1 MCHVTIAHNEKL
13 IQKHKDVH
21 KKKLVNL
28 LSYIPEG
35 HSTYHD
41 PEKVVFNFSSLVLTE
56 SDKMLLSKGLNFA
69 FPENV
74 IPYEDFM
81 LPYEVFYRGVK
92 NFAKTPEDEI
102 NFHARLKNV
111 AVSSFSS
118 FKQQNIDHTNLT
130 QEELESL
137 NKLVKNSDIII
148 QKADKGN
155 TVVICDKNAYV
166 ERMKELINDDSKFV
180 DLHKE
185 PSEWLNHIVRS
196 EERVRKVLYKYCETN
211 TKHTQFVFTDRQYAS
226 VAPTGSKPGTLYG
239 LPKIHKTLVNNLP
252 KFRPIVSMIGTP
264 TYKLSKFLVP
274 FITPITTNEYT
285 VKDSFAFAKEV
296 LEYDSNLFMSS
307 LDVTSLFTNI
317 PLKETTDIICN
328 ELFKDQECIGGMN
341 KRTFRELLTLAME
354 ETCFIF
360 DGKLYKQCDGVS
372 MGSPLGPDYANSFM
386 SYHEKIWLADCPD
399 DIKPI
404 TYRRYVDDIFVLC
417 RDREHHEKFKEYMN
431 SKHENISFTDEL
443 EEKNMLAFL
452 DVAVTRT
459 DDGFTTNLYRKG
471 TFSGVF
477 TNFFSFLSIQFKS
490 CLISTLLFRCY
501 QLTSTSQ
508 AFHKE
513 VERLRGILAKNSY
526 PLEFVDQCIT
536 AFLNK
541 CHKKPRHTVEKRSQ
555 VIVLPYLGKLS
566 LEIRSRLKKY
576 VSKHISNVKL
586 MIIFRS
592 QRRLKTLFK
601 FKDSLPDEL
610 QSFIVYKFTCG
621 ACNSS
626 YVGKTDRHRHIRW
639 CEHLK
644 LQPFRG
650 GPSKSKQKPTSV
662 EIHKTTTGHETLYE
676 NFEVIGREKSRN
688 TFFLKI
694 KESLLI
700 KKLAPSLN
708 DQDSSIPLSL
718 FK

>member
-1 MCHVTIAHNEKL
+1 M
-13 IQKHKDVH
+13 
-21 KKKLVNL
+21 
-28 LSYIPEG
+28 
-35 HSTYHD
+35 
-41 PEKVVFNFSSLVLTE
+41 
-56 SDKMLLSKGLNFA
+56 
-69 FPENV
+69 EN
-74 IPYEDFM
+74 
-81 LPYEVFYRGVK
+81 G
-92 NFAKTPEDEI
+92 
-102 NFHARLKNV
+102 
-111 AVSSFSS
+111 
-118 FKQQNIDHTNLT
+118 NI
-130 QEELESL
+130 
-137 NKLVKNSDIII
+137 VI

-155 TVVICDKNAYV
+155 TVVICDKSAYV
-166 ERMKELINDDSKFV
+166 ERMKELINDDSKFT
-180 DLHKE
+180 DLNQV

-211 TKHTQFVFTDRQYAS
+211 KNHTQFVFTDRQYAS
-226 VAPTGSKPGTLYG
+226 IAPTGSKPGILYG
-239 LPKIHKTLVNNLP
+239 LPKIHKALVDNLP
-252 KFRPIVSMIGTP
+252 KFRPIISMIGTP
-264 TYKLSKFLVP
+264 TYNLAKFLVP
-274 FITPITTNEYT
+274 IIEPITTNEYT
-285 VKDSFAFAKEV
+285 VDDSFSFAKEV
-296 LEYDSNLFMSS
+296 VEFDSNLFMSS

-328 ELFKDQECIGGMN
+328 ELFRDKEYISGMN
-341 KRTFRELLTLAME
+341 KSIFRELLTLAME

-386 SYHEKIWLADCPD
+386 SYHEKIWLDECPD

-404 TYRRYVDDIFVLC
+404 KYRRYVDDIFVLC

-443 EEKNMLAFL
+443 EENNLLPFL

-459 DDGFTTNLYRKG
+459 DDGFATNLYRKG

-490 CLISTLLFRCY
+490 CLVSTLLFRCY

-513 VERLRGILAKNSY
+513 VERLRGILGKNSF

-536 AFLNK
+536 SFLNK
-541 CHKKPRHTVEKRSQ
+541 RYKRPVHTVEKRSQ

-566 LEIRSRLKKY
+566 LEIRNRLKKC

-586 MIIFRS
+586 MVIFRS
-592 QRRLKTLFK
+592 QRRLKTLFR
-601 FKDSLPDEL
+601 FKDSIPEAL
-610 QSFIVYKFTCG
+610 QSFIIYKFTCG

-650 GPSKSKQKPTSV
+650 GPSRNKQKPTAV
-662 EIHKTTTGHETLYE
+662 NIHSTTTKHSATYE
-676 NFEVIGREKSRN
+676 NFEVIGRERSRN
-688 TFFLKI
+688 TFHLKI

-708 DQDSSIPLSL
+708 GQDSSIPLML
-718 FK
+718 F